1 MLDTTIKMQLAIS
14 VLVERSPGEGETQVQ
29 FLKSVLDAE
38 KPDWHFIQQRKK
50 NRTHVRGCRVLVDE
64 GATCS
69 KRQAI

>member
-50 NRTHVRGCRVLVDE
+50 IEH
-64 GATCS
+64 TCED
-69 KRQAI
+69 AVC